1 MNHLTQSD
9 WALVVVTSIG
19 VLIIPALALMVRAAV
34 KWTRTESELGNLVD
48 DFKTLVV
55 NESKVHG
62 EILETVRQNREASD
76 NQMDSLDKRLR
87 FMEEYWMKRGISN
100 NHT

>member
-1 MNHLTQSD
+1 MSLTQSD
-9 WALVVVTSIG
+9 WALVAITGIG
-19 VLIIPALALMVRAAV
+19 VLIIPALVLMVRAAI
-34 KWTRTESELGNLVD
+34 KWTKTESALENVVE
-48 DFKTLVV
+48 DFKELVK

-87 FMEEYWMKRGISN
+87 FMEEYWMKRGIGN
-100 NHT
+100 NHS